1 MMTIESDYNQAIS
14 NDSESLSQ
22 EYHGIS
28 NEDLGTQRK
37 NATGTKKMKE
47 YIIIVIIIALLQI
60 KKTITFPAET
70 TEERKKHK
78 KNIKWYTMKII
89 IGLLLI
95 ATLAIGNS
103 HKTSIYSHP
112 APVYNEEKLIYQ
124 PFTQEYG
131 HNNKKTRIEN
141 QIQEHE
147 QRILEITQKT
157 NKRQIYSHLPLLAN
171 FISYR
176 NKRIQI

>member
-22 EYHGIS
+22 ANHGIS
-28 NEDLGTQRK
+28 NEGLGTQRK
-37 NATGTKKMKE
+37 DATGTKKMKE

-70 TEERKKHK
+70 SEERKKHK

-157 NKRQIYSHLPLLAN
+157 DKRQIYSHLPLLAN

-176 NKRIQI
+176 NKRIQV